1 MTDRPPSPAAPI
13 RPLVGVLTLG
23 CKLNQAESQAWG
35 RTLRAAGCEVV
46 DRPVAADG
54 YLLNTCS
61 VTHVADRKAR
71 RLIRAAKRL
80 APSAPVVVTGCYAEW
95 AGPSLAR
102 ETGADVV
109 LPNRDKA
116 RAPAALLAA
125 LLTAPQTQPAA
136 VAAAGRGDGPGVA
149 ALGRTRAFIKIQ
161 EGCDDVCAFCI
172 VPAVRGRERARP
184 IAEIV
189 REAQAA
195 ESRGTLEVVLTGTQ
209 PGAYGRDRDDH
220 AATPDGAAGTNAASL
235 LAALL
240 SATTLPRIRY
250 SSIQPQDVTPAL
262 LAQWEDARLCRHF
275 HLALQSG
282 ADAVL
287 RGMRRRYTAG
297 GYLRALEQIR
307 AAAPGVA
314 ITADVIVGFPGES
327 AHDFAATLA
336 VCREAAFAD
345 VHVFPYSP
353 RPRTSGAKA
362 ARRRRAAGQARA
374 AAGRGGG
381 RGGESRVVPR
391 GAGGQR
397 RGGADRVAARRR
409 LAGPDRHLRA
419 GRGRGP
425 GGRARPREPAAGA
438 APRRGAGRRGW
449 SRRGAAARVIGL
461 ALVAAEDDRHG
472 NRTRLRRV
480 RRRLPGVAGARPASI
495 HSPQRD
501 APGLPAA

>member
-1 MTDRPPSPAAPI
+1 M
-13 RPLVGVLTLG
+13 
-23 CKLNQAESQAWG
+23 
-35 RTLRAAGCEVV
+35 
-46 DRPVAADG
+46 
-54 YLLNTCS
+54 
-61 VTHVADRKAR
+61 
-71 RLIRAAKRL
+71 
-80 APSAPVVVTGCYAEW
+80 
-95 AGPSLAR
+95 
-102 ETGADVV
+102 
-109 LPNRDKA
+109 
-116 RAPAALLAA
+116 
-125 LLTAPQTQPAA
+125 
-136 VAAAGRGDGPGVA
+136 
-149 ALGRTRAFIKIQ
+149 
-161 EGCDDVCAFCI
+161 
-172 VPAVRGRERARP
+172 PAVRGRERARP

-220 AATPDGAAGTNAASL
+220 AATADGAPGTNAASL

-282 ADAVL
+282 SDAVL

-353 RPRTSGAKA
+353 RPRTSGAKLTDDVPPQVK
-362 ARRRRAAGQARA
+362 RERLRAVEAVVA
-374 AAGRGGG
+374 
-381 RGGESRVVPR
+381 ESRASFRAELAGSIAAVLIESRRGDVWRGLTDTYVPVEVAAP
-391 GAGGQR
+391 AGGPDLTNR
-397 RGGADRVAARRR
+397 LLALRLGAAQGD
-409 LAGPDRHLRA
+409 
-419 GRGRGP
+419 
-425 GGRARPREPAAGA
+425 AAGA
-438 APRRGAGRRGW
+438 VAGRLLG
-449 SRRGAAARVIGL
+449 
-461 ALVAAEDDRHG
+461 
-472 NRTRLRRV
+472 
-480 RRRLPGVAGARPASI
+480 
-495 HSPQRD
+495 
-501 APGLPAA
+501 

>member
-1 MTDRPPSPAAPI
+1 MADRPPSPAAPVP
-13 RPLVGVLTLG
+13 PLVGVLTLG
-23 CKLNQAESQAWG
+23 CKLNQAESQAWA

-95 AGPSLAR
+95 AGASLAR

-125 LLTAPQTQPAA
+125 MQTQPAA
-136 VAAAGRGDGPGVA
+136 VAAPGRGPAPGVA

-195 ESRGTLEVVLTGTQ
+195 EARGTLEVVLTGTQ

-220 AATPDGAAGTNAASL
+220 AAPAGTNAASL

-262 LAQWEDARLCRHF
+262 LSQWEDARLCRHF

-287 RGMRRRYTAG
+287 RGMRRRYTAD

-345 VHVFPYSP
+345 VHAFPYSP
-353 RPRTSGAKA
+353 RPRTSGAKLA
-362 ARRRRAAGQARA
+362 DDVAPQVKRERLQAVEAVVAESRAAFRA
-374 AAGRGGG
+374 ELAGSVAAVLIESRRGDVWRGLTDTYVPVEVAAPAGGPDLANRLLALRLGAAGG
-381 RGGESRVVPR
+381 
-391 GAGGQR
+391 
-397 RGGADRVAARRR
+397 D
-409 LAGPDRHLRA
+409 
-419 GRGRGP
+419 
-425 GGRARPREPAAGA
+425 AAGA
-438 APRRGAGRRGW
+438 VAGRLLG
-449 SRRGAAARVIGL
+449 
-461 ALVAAEDDRHG
+461 
-472 NRTRLRRV
+472 
-480 RRRLPGVAGARPASI
+480 
-495 HSPQRD
+495 
-501 APGLPAA
+501 

>member
-1 MTDRPPSPAAPI
+1 MADRPPSPAAPV

-23 CKLNQAESQAWG
+23 CKLNQAESQAWA

-95 AGPSLAR
+95 AGASLAR

-116 RAPAALLAA
+116 RAPAALLAR
-125 LLTAPQTQPAA
+125 LLTAPLARPATT
-136 VAAAGRGDGPGVA
+136 VA

-172 VPAVRGRERARP
+172 VPTVRGRERARP

-220 AATPDGAAGTNAASL
+220 AATPDGAPGTNAASL

-282 ADAVL
+282 SDAVL

-353 RPRTSGAKA
+353 RPRTSGAKLTDDVPPQVK
-362 ARRRRAAGQARA
+362 RERLRAVEAVVA
-374 AAGRGGG
+374 
-381 RGGESRVVPR
+381 ESRASFRAELAGSIAAVLIESRRGDVWRGLTDTYVPVEVAAP
-391 GAGGQR
+391 AGGPDLTNR
-397 RGGADRVAARRR
+397 LLALRLGAAQGD
-409 LAGPDRHLRA
+409 
-419 GRGRGP
+419 
-425 GGRARPREPAAGA
+425 AAGA
-438 APRRGAGRRGW
+438 VAGRLLG
-449 SRRGAAARVIGL
+449 
-461 ALVAAEDDRHG
+461 
-472 NRTRLRRV
+472 
-480 RRRLPGVAGARPASI
+480 
-495 HSPQRD
+495 
-501 APGLPAA
+501 

>member
-1 MTDRPPSPAAPI
+1 MTDRPPRPAAPD

-80 APSAPVVVTGCYAEW
+80 SPSAPVVVTGCYAEW
-95 AGPSLAR
+95 AGPELAR

-125 LLTAPQTQPAA
+125 MQTQPAA
-136 VAAAGRGDGPGVA
+136 VAADDRGDGPGVA

-184 IAEIV
+184 ISEIV
-189 REAQAA
+189 HEAQAA

-209 PGAYGRDRDDH
+209 PGAYGRDRADH
-220 AATPDGAAGTNAASL
+220 AATPDGAPGTNAASL

-282 ADAVL
+282 ADPVL
-287 RGMRRRYTAG
+287 RRMRRRYTAE

-307 AAAPGVA
+307 AAVPGVA

-327 AHDFAATLA
+327 ADDFAQTLA

-345 VHVFPYSP
+345 VHVFPYSA
-353 RPRTSGAKA
+353 RPRTSGAKLPDDVPPQVKRERLRAVEAVVAESRASFRAELAGSVA
-362 ARRRRAAGQARA
+362 AVLIESRRGGVWRGLTDTYVPVEVAADPGGPDLTNRLLALRLGA
-374 AAGRGGG
+374 AAPAGRGG
-381 RGGESRVVPR
+381 
-391 GAGGQR
+391 
-397 RGGADRVAARRR
+397 
-409 LAGPDRHLRA
+409 
-419 GRGRGP
+419 
-425 GGRARPREPAAGA
+425 AAGA
-438 APRRGAGRRGW
+438 VAGRLLG
-449 SRRGAAARVIGL
+449 
-461 ALVAAEDDRHG
+461 
-472 NRTRLRRV
+472 
-480 RRRLPGVAGARPASI
+480 
-495 HSPQRD
+495 
-501 APGLPAA
+501 

>member
-1 MTDRPPSPAAPI
+1 MADRPPSPAAPV

-23 CKLNQAESQAWG
+23 CKLNQAESQAWA

-95 AGPSLAR
+95 AGASLAR

-116 RAPAALLAA
+116 RAPAALLA
-125 LLTAPQTQPAA
+125 TMRTRPATA
-136 VAAAGRGDGPGVA
+136 VAAPGRGDGAGVA

-220 AATPDGAAGTNAASL
+220 AATADGAPGTNAASL

-282 ADAVL
+282 SDAVL

-353 RPRTSGAKA
+353 RPRTSGAKLTDDVPPQVK
-362 ARRRRAAGQARA
+362 RERLRAVEAVVA
-374 AAGRGGG
+374 
-381 RGGESRVVPR
+381 ESRASFRAELAGSIAAVLIESRRGDVWRGLTDTYVPVEVAAP
-391 GAGGQR
+391 AGGPDLTNR
-397 RGGADRVAARRR
+397 LLALRLGAAQGD
-409 LAGPDRHLRA
+409 
-419 GRGRGP
+419 
-425 GGRARPREPAAGA
+425 AAGA
-438 APRRGAGRRGW
+438 VAGRLLG
-449 SRRGAAARVIGL
+449 
-461 ALVAAEDDRHG
+461 
-472 NRTRLRRV
+472 
-480 RRRLPGVAGARPASI
+480 
-495 HSPQRD
+495 
-501 APGLPAA
+501 

>member
-1 MTDRPPSPAAPI
+1 M
-13 RPLVGVLTLG
+13 
-23 CKLNQAESQAWG
+23 
-35 RTLRAAGCEVV
+35 
-46 DRPVAADG
+46 AADG

-95 AGPSLAR
+95 AGPELAR

-116 RAPAALLAA
+116 RAPTMLLAA
-125 LLTAPQTQPAA
+125 LPSAPPTRPATA
-136 VAAAGRGDGPGVA
+136 VATP
-149 ALGRTRAFIKIQ
+149 GRTRAFIKIQ

-189 REAQAA
+189 HEAQAA

-220 AATPDGAAGTNAASL
+220 AATPDGAPGTNAASL

-287 RGMRRRYTAG
+287 RRMRRRYTAG

-307 AAAPGVA
+307 AAVPGVA

-327 AHDFAATLA
+327 ADRLRPDARRLPRGRLRRRACLPLLAA
-336 VCREAAFAD
+336 AA
-345 VHVFPYSP
+345 HQ
-353 RPRTSGAKA
+353 RCQT

-374 AAGRGGG
+374 AARRGGG

-397 RGGADRVAARRR
+397 RGGADRVPARRR
-409 LAGPDRHLRA
+409 LAGP
-419 GRGRGP
+419 
-425 GGRARPREPAAGA
+425 
-438 APRRGAGRRGW
+438 
-449 SRRGAAARVIGL
+449 
-461 ALVAAEDDRHG
+461 
-472 NRTRLRRV
+472 
-480 RRRLPGVAGARPASI
+480 
-495 HSPQRD
+495 
-501 APGLPAA
+501 

>member
-1 MTDRPPSPAAPI
+1 MTDRPPDAASPG

-95 AGPSLAR
+95 AGPALAR

-125 LLTAPQTQPAA
+125 LPPARA
-136 VAAAGRGDGPGVA
+136 MPGRGDGPGMA
-149 ALGRTRAFIKIQ
+149 APGRTRAFIKIQ

-220 AATPDGAAGTNAASL
+220 AATPDGAPGTNAAAL

-262 LAQWEDARLCRHF
+262 LSQWEDARLCRHF

-282 ADAVL
+282 ADPVL
-287 RGMRRRYTAG
+287 CRMRRRYTAG

-327 AHDFAATLA
+327 ADEFAATLA
-336 VCREAAFAD
+336 VCREAGFAD

-353 RPRTSGAKA
+353 RPRTSGAALPDDVPPQVKRERLQA
-362 ARRRRAAGQARA
+362 VEAVVAESRAAFRAGLAGSVAAVLIESRRGDVWRGLTDSYVPVEVAAPGGGPDLANRLLPLRLGQA
-374 AAGRGGG
+374 
-381 RGGESRVVPR
+381 S
-391 GAGGQR
+391 
-397 RGGADRVAARRR
+397 
-409 LAGPDRHLRA
+409 RA
-419 GRGRGP
+419 GE
-425 GGRARPREPAAGA
+425 GGAAGA
-438 APRRGAGRRGW
+438 
-449 SRRGAAARVIGL
+449 
-461 ALVAAEDDRHG
+461 
-472 NRTRLRRV
+472 
-480 RRRLPGVAGARPASI
+480 VAGWLL
-495 HSPQRD
+495 
-501 APGLPAA
+501 G

>member
-23 CKLNQAESQAWG
+23 CKLNQAESQAWA

-125 LLTAPQTQPAA
+125 LLTAPQTRPAV
-136 VAAAGRGDGPGVA
+136 VAADDRGDGPGVA
-149 ALGRTRAFIKIQ
+149 PLGRTRAFIKIQ

-195 ESRGTLEVVLTGTQ
+195 EARGTLEVVLTGTQ

-220 AATPDGAAGTNAASL
+220 AAPAGTNAASL

-287 RGMRRRYTAG
+287 RGMRRRYTAA

-327 AHDFAATLA
+327 ADDFAATLA

-353 RPRTSGAKA
+353 RPRTSGAKLPDDVPPQVK
-362 ARRRRAAGQARA
+362 RERLRAVEAVVA
-374 AAGRGGG
+374 
-381 RGGESRVVPR
+381 ESRASFR
-391 GAGGQR
+391 AGLAGS
-397 RGGADRVAARRR
+397 VAAV
-409 LAGPDRHLRA
+409 LI
-419 GRGRGP
+419 
-425 GGRARPREPAAGA
+425 E
-438 APRRGAGRRGW
+438 
-449 SRRGAAARVIGL
+449 SRRGAVWRGLTDTYVPVEVAAPAGGPDLTNRLL
-461 ALVAAEDDRHG
+461 ALRLGAAQGDAAG
-472 NRTRLRRV
+472 A
-480 RRRLPGVAGARPASI
+480 VAGRLL
-495 HSPQRD
+495 
-501 APGLPAA
+501 G

>member
-1 MTDRPPSPAAPI
+1 MTDRPPRRAAPD

-71 RLIRAAKRL
+71 RLIRTAKRL

-95 AGPSLAR
+95 AGASLAR

-125 LLTAPQTQPAA
+125 MQTQPAA
-136 VAAAGRGDGPGVA
+136 VAADDRGDGPGVA
-149 ALGRTRAFIKIQ
+149 APGRTRAFIKIQ

-209 PGAYGRDRDDH
+209 PGAYGRDRADH
-220 AATPDGAAGTNAASL
+220 AATSDGAPGTNAASL

-262 LAQWEDARLCRHF
+262 LSQWEDARLCRHF

-287 RGMRRRYTAG
+287 RRMRRRYTAE

-307 AAAPGVA
+307 AAVPGVA

-327 AHDFAATLA
+327 ADDFAQTLA
-336 VCREAAFAD
+336 ICREAALAD
-345 VHVFPYSP
+345 VHVFPYSA
-353 RPRTSGAKA
+353 RPRTSGAKLPDDVPQQVKRERLRAVEAVVAESRA
-362 ARRRRAAGQARA
+362 AFRAGLAGSVAAVLIESRRGGVWRGLTDSYVPVEVAADRRAAPT
-374 AAGRGGG
+374 
-381 RGGESRVVPR
+381 SRTGCWR
-391 GAGGQR
+391 CAS
-397 RGGADRVAARRR
+397 ARRS
-409 LAGPDRHLRA
+409 
-419 GRGRGP
+419 
-425 GGRARPREPAAGA
+425 AA
-438 APRRGAGRRGW
+438 
-449 SRRGAAARVIGL
+449 RGAA
-461 ALVAAEDDRHG
+461 
-472 NRTRLRRV
+472 RLEPSR
-480 RRRLPGVAGARPASI
+480 GGC
-495 HSPQRD
+495 
-501 APGLPAA
+501 

>member
-1 MTDRPPSPAAPI
+1 MTDRPPSPAAPD

-23 CKLNQAESQAWG
+23 CKLNQAESQAWA

-95 AGPSLAR
+95 AGASLAR

-116 RAPAALLAA
+116 RAPAALLSAM
-125 LLTAPQTQPAA
+125 QTQPATG

-195 ESRGTLEVVLTGTQ
+195 EARGTLEVVLTGTQ

-220 AATPDGAAGTNAASL
+220 AATPDGAPGTNAASL

-262 LAQWEDARLCRHF
+262 LSQWEDARLCRHF

-287 RGMRRRYTAG
+287 RGMRRRYTAA

-307 AAAPGVA
+307 RG
-314 ITADVIVGFPGES
+314 G
-327 AHDFAATLA
+327 
-336 VCREAAFAD
+336 
-345 VHVFPYSP
+345 
-353 RPRTSGAKA
+353 
-362 ARRRRAAGQARA
+362 ARRRDHGRRDRGLPGRERARLRPDARHL
-374 AAGRGGG
+374 
-381 RGGESRVVPR
+381 PR
-391 GAGGQR
+391 G
-397 RGGADRVAARRR
+397 
-409 LAGPDRHLRA
+409 
-419 GRGRGP
+419 
-425 GGRARPREPAAGA
+425 
-438 APRRGAGRRGW
+438 
-449 SRRGAAARVIGL
+449 
-461 ALVAAEDDRHG
+461 
-472 NRTRLRRV
+472 RLRRRGTSSPTRRGRAPAAQSCPTTS
-480 RRRLPGVAGARPASI
+480 RRRSSASGCRPWRPSWRRVARRSARSWRAVS
-495 HSPQRD
+495 RRC
-501 APGLPAA
+501 